1 MRFNSLAS
9 TVVFSAAAI
18 LSPCALAQ
26 TGSVDTQ
33 TTIPFAFTAGKQL
46 YPAGTY
52 TITYLS
58 TNAQVMNL
66 FKDGKHLVSMQ
77 VLTRLARQ
85 SPVPK
90 ASLVFDLVGRQHYL
104 SEVWLPE
111 VDGYQVSTR
120 ANVHKHEA
128 VEMAE

>member
-1 MRFNSLAS
+1 MRLNTLAS
-9 TVVFSAAAI
+9 IVAFSVATI
-18 LSPCALAQ
+18 LSPCARAQ

-33 TTIPFAFTAGKQL
+33 TTIPFAFTVGKQL

-66 FKDGKHLVSMQ
+66 FKDGKHLVSMH
-77 VLTRLARQ
+77 VMTRLARQ
-85 SPVPK
+85 APVPK
-90 ASLVFDLVGRQHYL
+90 ASLVFDLVGRQHFL